1 MKDFCPGIRIEAKD
15 FDGKWYPAKVSDVDW
30 TENEILVHF
39 ENWNTK
45 FDEWIPMDSSRLRPL
60 QKPVLQKLVII
71 VSYYYLNFCVS
82 SLSIFIN

>member
-60 QKPVLQKLVII
+60 QKPPLQQ
-71 VSYYYLNFCVS
+71 
-82 SLSIFIN
+82 